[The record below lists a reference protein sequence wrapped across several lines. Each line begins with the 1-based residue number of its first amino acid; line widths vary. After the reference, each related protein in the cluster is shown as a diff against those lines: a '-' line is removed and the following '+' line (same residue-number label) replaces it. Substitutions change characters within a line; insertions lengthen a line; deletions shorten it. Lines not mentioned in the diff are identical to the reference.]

1 MTFLSEAGCGK
12 KFVLQSHCLTTQ
24 ELLFR
29 SKTRLL
35 KDRSLI
41 TRDFHA
47 FAYCLFSPIIRYVC
61 PYPPPP
67 PPPPPY
73 SGLFS
78 LPPPPPSLPPPKV
91 VVFICS
97 SWFKIF
103 GGGTVCIWG
112 DSKIE
117 NGEKRI
123 AKITTWPFLMLFIA
137 FVVYRSPLHVN
148 AMLNLSY
155 SFFFILLTLLC
166 SSTGKFHHW
175 IQNLQVYYL

>member
-47 FAYCLFSPIIRYVC
+47 FAYCLFSPIIPLC
-61 PYPPPP
+61 LP
-67 PPPPPY
+67 
-73 SGLFS
+73 